1 MLNLFRLRNVNLIFN
16 HHGDFMI
23 IYLVGISCIG
33 KTTIGKLLAD
43 KIDYSFYD
51 LDVEIQDYYK
61 KPIERIQDECL
72 TMNGYREKASVVLD
86 KLLSKNIDSVISGTP
101 SGLKFSYLQVYK
113 RHKDKELISIC
124 LNDSFENVLDRL
136 TFYDKDSNPITEK
149 LDESK
154 KNIYLKEIRADYNFF
169 KDSYK
174 RADFQINIDGVSLD
188 KIPELILNTIGMN
201 ELMPAANSVYN

>member
-1 MLNLFRLRNVNLIFN
+1 
-16 HHGDFMI
+16 MI

-33 KTTIGKLLAD
+33 KTTIGKLLSD

-51 LDVEIQDYYK
+51 LDEEIQDYYK

-86 KLLSKNIDSVISGTP
+86 KLFSKNIDSVISGTP

-124 LNDSFENVLDRL
+124 INDSFENVLDRL
-136 TFYDKDSNPITEK
+136 TFYDKDSNPITEV

-154 KNIYLKEIRADYNFF
+154 KKRYLKEIRADYNFF

-174 RADFQINIDGVSLD
+174 RADYQINIEGVTLD
-188 KIPELILNTIGMN
+188 NIPELIINKIGIN
-201 ELMPAANSVYN
+201 ELMPAANNVYTK

>member
-1 MLNLFRLRNVNLIFN
+1 
-16 HHGDFMI
+16 MI

-33 KTTIGKLLAD
+33 KTTVGKLLAD

-51 LDVEIQDYYK
+51 LDEEIQDYYE

-86 KLLSKNIDSVISGTP
+86 KLFSKNIDSVISGTP

-136 TFYDKDSNPITEK
+136 TFYDKDSNPITETI
-149 LDESK
+149 DESK
-154 KNIYLKEIRADYNFF
+154 KKGYLKEIRADYNFF

-174 RADFQINIDGVSLD
+174 RADFQINIDGVSLNA
-188 KIPELILNTIGMN
+188 IPELIINTIGIN
-201 ELMPAANSVYN
+201 KLMPAANSR